1 MKKKVIVDCDPGMDD
16 SAAIVMALKS
26 PELDV
31 LAITTVAGNY
41 PVEVT
46 SSNARKMLELL
57 GRTEVPVARGCGRP
71 LVRPAPKD
79 PFTHGRDG
87 QGENFFPEP
96 TMPLAGEHAVDLIL
110 RLAHEDPGEIWLL
123 CLAPMTDLAL
133 ALRKEPGLKDLLAGV
148 IAISGAFGLN
158 EYAFL
163 NGTGDNPQS
172 EWNVY
177 FDPEAARVV
186 YESGV
191 NLVALGLDVC
201 THFEVNFSDEDL
213 ERLERSPLPECAFL
227 RQAIRFNN
235 GRGFQSYCT
244 IIDCMA
250 VGYAVDPTLVETIT
264 GKVGVETRG
273 ELTLG
278 MTVLDRRHHHA
289 WAQLPDV
296 RIGKTA
302 DYGRFLTLLLDRFLA
317 E

>member
-1 MKKKVIVDCDPGMDD
+1 MKKKVIIDCDPGMDD
-16 SAAIVMALKS
+16 SAAIILALKS
-26 PELDV
+26 PELEV

-41 PVEVT
+41 PIDIT
-46 SSNARKMLELL
+46 SSNARKVLELL
-57 GRTEVPVARGCGRP
+57 GRTDLPVARGCGHP
-71 LVRPAPKD
+71 LVRPAPSD

-87 QGENFFPEP
+87 QGENFLPEP
-96 TMPLAGEHAVDLIL
+96 TMPLAQEHAVDLII
-110 RLAHEDPGEIWLL
+110 RQARANPGELWLL
-123 CLAPMTDLAL
+123 CLAPMTNLAL
-133 ALRKEPGLKDLLAGV
+133 ALRKEPELKDLLAGV

-177 FDPEAARVV
+177 FDPEAAKVV

-191 NLVALGLDVC
+191 NLVALGLDVA
-201 THFEVNFSDEDL
+201 THFDVNFSQRDL
-213 ERLERSPLPECAFL
+213 DDFEHSPNPECRFL

-250 VGYAVDPTLVETIT
+250 VGYAVDPTLVETMT

-289 WAQLPDV
+289 WSHLPDV
-296 RIGKTA
+296 RIGKSA
-302 DYGRFLTLLLDRFLA
+302 DYGRFLSLLKTRFLA
-317 E
+317 

>member
-1 MKKKVIVDCDPGMDD
+1 MKKKVILDCDPGMDD
-16 SAAIVMALKS
+16 SAAIIMALKS
-26 PELDV
+26 PELEV
-31 LAITTVAGNY
+31 LAVTTVAGNY
-41 PVEVT
+41 PIDVT
-46 SSNARKMLELL
+46 TANACRVLELL
-57 GRTEVPVARGCGRP
+57 ERTEVPVARGCGHP
-71 LVRPAPKD
+71 LVRPAPRD

-87 QGENFFPEP
+87 QGENFLPEP
-96 TMPLAGEHAVDLIL
+96 TMSLSDLHAVDLIL
-110 RLAHEDPGEIWLL
+110 RETAAHPGEVWLL
-123 CLAPMTDLAL
+123 CLAPMTNLAL
-133 ALRKEPGLKDLLAGV
+133 ALRKDPSLKNRLAGV

-191 NLVALGLDVC
+191 KLVALGLDVA
-201 THFEVNFSDEDL
+201 THFEVNFTEKDL
-213 ERLERSPLPECAFL
+213 LDFEESGRPECAFL

-250 VGYAVDPTLVETIT
+250 VGYAVDPSLVETIT

-278 MTVLDRRHHHA
+278 MTVLDRRHHHT
-289 WAQLPDV
+289 WSHLPDV
-296 RIGKTA
+296 EIGKTA
-302 DYGRFLTLLLDRFLA
+302 DYGRFLALLKTRFLA
-317 E
+317 

>member
-1 MKKKVIVDCDPGMDD
+1 MKKKVIIDCDPGMDD
-16 SAAIVMALKS
+16 SAAIILALKS

-31 LAITTVAGNY
+31 QAITTVAGNY
-41 PVEVT
+41 PIDIT
-46 SSNARKMLELL
+46 SSNARKVLELL
-57 GRTEVPVARGCGRP
+57 GRTDIPVARGCGHP
-71 LVRPAPKD
+71 LVRPAPSD

-87 QGENFFPEP
+87 QGENFLPVP
-96 TMPLAGEHAVDLIL
+96 TMPLADEHAVDLII
-110 RLAHEDPGEIWLL
+110 RTARANPGELWLL
-123 CLAPMTDLAL
+123 CLAPMTNLAL
-133 ALRKEPGLKDLLAGV
+133 ALRKEPELTELLAGV

-177 FDPEAARVV
+177 FDPEAAKVV

-191 NLVALGLDVC
+191 DLVALGLDVA
-201 THFEVNFSDEDL
+201 THFDVNFSQQDL
-213 ERLERSPLPECAFL
+213 DDFENSPNPECRFL

-250 VGYAVDPTLVETIT
+250 VGYAVDPSLVETMT

-278 MTVLDRRHHHA
+278 MTVLDRRHHHT
-289 WAQLPDV
+289 WSHLPDV
-296 RIGKTA
+296 RIGKSA
-302 DYGRFLTLLLDRFLA
+302 DYGRFLALLKERFLA
-317 E
+317 

>member
-1 MKKKVIVDCDPGMDD
+1 MKKKVIIDCDPGMDD
-16 SAAIVMALKS
+16 SAALILALKS
-26 PELDV
+26 PELEV
-31 LAITTVAGNY
+31 LAITAAAGNY
-41 PVEVT
+41 PLDVT
-46 SSNARKMLELL
+46 SANARKVLELL
-57 GRTEVPVARGCGRP
+57 GRTEVPVAGGCAHP
-71 LVRPAPKD
+71 LVCPAPSD

-87 QGENFFPEP
+87 QGENFLPAP
-96 TMPLAGEHAVDLIL
+96 TIPLAGEHAVDLII
-110 RLAHEDPGEIWLL
+110 RQARANPGELWVL
-123 CLAPMTDLAL
+123 CLAPMTNLAL
-133 ALRKEPGLKDLLAGV
+133 ALRKAPELKDLLAGV
-148 IAISGAFGLN
+148 VAISGAFGLN

-177 FDPEAARVV
+177 FDPEAAKVV

-201 THFEVNFSDEDL
+201 THFEVNFSDGDL
-213 ERLERSPLPECAFL
+213 EALEKSPRPECGFL

-250 VGYAVDPTLVETIT
+250 VGYAVDPTLVETVT

-289 WAQLPDV
+289 WAHLPDV

-302 DYGRFLTLLLDRFLA
+302 DYGRFLALLLERFLA
-317 E
+317 

>member
-1 MKKKVIVDCDPGMDD
+1 MKKKVIIDCDPGMDD
-16 SAAIVMALKS
+16 SAAIILALKS

-31 LAITTVAGNY
+31 QAITTVAGNY
-41 PVEVT
+41 PIDIT
-46 SSNARKMLELL
+46 SSNARKVLELL
-57 GRTEVPVARGCGRP
+57 GRTDIPVARGCGHP
-71 LVRPAPKD
+71 LVRPAPSD

-87 QGENFFPEP
+87 QGENFLPAP
-96 TMPLAGEHAVDLIL
+96 TVPLADEHAVDLII
-110 RLAHEDPGEIWLL
+110 RTARANPGELWLL
-123 CLAPMTDLAL
+123 CLAPMTNLAL
-133 ALRKEPGLKDLLAGV
+133 ALRKEPELKELLAGV

-177 FDPEAARVV
+177 FDPEAAKVV

-191 NLVALGLDVC
+191 DLVALGLDVA
-201 THFEVNFSDEDL
+201 THFDVNFSQQDL
-213 ERLERSPLPECAFL
+213 DDFENSPNPECRFL

-250 VGYAVDPTLVETIT
+250 VGYAVDPSLVETMT

-278 MTVLDRRHHHA
+278 MTVLDRRHHHT
-289 WAQLPDV
+289 WSHLPDV
-296 RIGKTA
+296 RIGKNA
-302 DYGRFLTLLLDRFLA
+302 DYGRFLALLKERFLA
-317 E
+317 